1 MRSSQCNAEW
11 RSGNAE
17 LLFVI
22 YRTLSENKKVL
33 PIHSVDSNHEQMTEI
48 PEPQSE
54 IRNLRVAAIGVGSL
68 GRHHA
73 RNFAELLR
81 ERRIGS
87 VTVCDSNGE
96 VAAKVAADNGLD
108 RSVTD
113 WRELL
118 GSVDAVSIAT
128 PTETHCNIA
137 VPFLESGV
145 HVLVE
150 KPIALTLQ
158 EADKMIAAAKG
169 SGAKLMVGQL
179 ERFNPAMVA
188 LRPHVTQPLY
198 FEIHR
203 VSPFPNRSLDVDV
216 VLDVMIHDLDAVQWL
231 VGEDVKVTA
240 IHAVGIPVISDKVDA
255 ANARIEFENGAVA
268 NITASRI
275 GTEKIRKTRFYQTN
289 AYVVLDYA
297 TKFASLTSL
306 NPEASHPLLGISI
319 NRLEI
324 NDVEPLRAEIKAFL
338 DSIERDVDP
347 PVTGADGRRAL
358 ALAAG
363 VLEKIDAHAS
373 RVFAKSRD

>member
-1 MRSSQCNAEW
+1 M
-11 RSGNAE
+11 
-17 LLFVI
+17 FD
-22 YRTLSENKKVL
+22 ENVKYCR
-33 PIHSVDSNHEQMTEI
+33 IGICFQTMTENAK
-48 PEPQSE
+48 
-54 IRNLRVAAIGVGSL
+54 IRAAAIGVGSL

-73 RNFAELLR
+73 RNYAQLALEG
-81 ERRIGS
+81 RIEFIGACDIDQK
-87 VTVCDSNGE
+87 TLKQVCL
-96 VAAKVAADNGLD
+96 DNTCA
-108 RSVTD
+108 SFSD

-118 GSVDAVSIAT
+118 QRVDVVSIAT
-128 PTETHCNIA
+128 PTEYHCEIA
-137 VPFLESGV
+137 CAFLERGV

-150 KPIALTLQ
+150 KPISISLD
-158 EADKMIAAAKG
+158 EADKMIAAAKT

-188 LRPHVTQPLY
+188 LRPHVTKPLY

-231 VGEDVKVTA
+231 VGEDVN
-240 IHAVGIPVISDKVDA
+240 ISEIRAVGIPVISNKVDA
-255 ANARIEFENGAVA
+255 ANARLEFENGAVA

-319 NRLEI
+319 KRLTI
-324 NDVEPLRAEIKAFL
+324 DDVEPLRAEITSFL
-338 DSIERDVDP
+338 DSIENNTEP
-347 PVTGADGRRAL
+347 SVTGEDGRRAL
-358 ALAAG
+358 ALAVG
-363 VLEKIDAHAS
+363 VLDKIHS
-373 RVFAKSRD
+373 HVSKVFA